1 MKKVGKSHAPP
12 HLLFDTGQ
20 WRGLQ
25 CRQFD
30 EFVYGCAQSI
40 GILAAGCGK
49 VGLSAAAALNQLG
62 CFADDLAYVH
72 AVCLHHIVRSRSRQ
86 HGFAFV

>member
-1 MKKVGKSHAPP
+1 MIGFYENLSGWGEKEWNVLEIHSIFISQDKGIKGGEEPCSS
-12 HLLFDTGQ
+12 HLLFDAGQ

-30 EFVYGCAQSI
+30 EFVYGCTQPV

-49 VGLSAAAALNQLG
+49 VGLSAAAA
-62 CFADDLAYVH
+62 
-72 AVCLHHIVRSRSRQ
+72 
-86 HGFAFV
+86 